1 MQVSGAIASRCCLP
15 DERDLVGCYDMS
27 DSSVKRFRYF
37 GVDSS
42 IIMAILERAEGAEE
56 GKT

>member
-1 MQVSGAIASRCCLP
+1 MQVSGVIASHCCLL
-15 DERDLVGCYDMS
+15 DEHDLVGCYNMS
-27 DSSVKRFRYF
+27 DSSVKRLRYF

-42 IIMAILERAEGAEE
+42 MIMAVLEQAEGAEE

>member
-1 MQVSGAIASRCCLP
+1 MQVSGAIPSHCCLP
-15 DERDLVGCYDMS
+15 DEHELVGCYNMS

-42 IIMAILERAEGAEE
+42 IIMAILEQAEGAEE

>member
-1 MQVSGAIASRCCLP
+1 MQVSGAIPSRCCLP
-15 DERDLVGCYDMS
+15 DEQDLVGCYNMS

-42 IIMAILERAEGAEE
+42 TVMAILEQAEGAGE

>member
-1 MQVSGAIASRCCLP
+1 MQVSGGIPSRCCLP
-15 DERDLVGCYDMS
+15 DEHDLVGCYNTS
-27 DSSVKRFRYF
+27 DSSMKRFRYF

-42 IIMAILERAEGAEE
+42 IIMAILEQAEGAEE